1 MIIKTPNGPIL
12 NGVRISKGIYPVVW
26 NPTLF
31 YTPYTILSFDLSKNC
46 MEVYYERIFKNRTQE
61 NKPYIDKYSSI
72 EELEEDIY
80 GECYY
85 YWLSYDFKEIYNRLD
100 KQEFLKKINALIE
113 EYGNAVITDDIS
125 LCVKTDESIRLK
137 DWYDKMS
144 YGNNKQD

>member
-1 MIIKTPNGPIL
+1 MINVNKLPRPNYY
-12 NGVRISKGIYPVVW
+12 GINVF
-26 NPTLF
+26 NPTIVSHTF
-31 YTPYTILSFDLSKNC
+31 SLSSDDMLI
-46 MEVYYERIFKNRTQE
+46 YYEEIFRNRTNK
-61 NKPYIDKYSSI
+61 NKPYIDRFNSI

-137 DWYDKMS
+137 DWHNSISDEYTWKDTS
-144 YGNNKQD
+144 TEWNK

>member
-1 MIIKTPNGPIL
+1 MINVNKLPRPNYY
-12 NGVRISKGIYPVVW
+12 GINVF
-26 NPTLF
+26 NPTIVSHTF
-31 YTPYTILSFDLSKNC
+31 SLSSDDMLI
-46 MEVYYERIFKNRTQE
+46 YYEEIFRNRTNK
-61 NKPYIDKYSSI
+61 NKPYIDRFNSI

-125 LCVKTDESIRLK
+125 LCIKTDESIRLK
-137 DWYDKMS
+137 DWHNSISDEYTWKDTS
-144 YGNNKQD
+144 TEWNK

>member
-1 MIIKTPNGPIL
+1 MPKVNW
-12 NGVRISKGIYPVVW
+12 S
-26 NPTLF
+26 
-31 YTPYTILSFDLSKNC
+31 
-46 MEVYYERIFKNRTQE
+46 IFKN
-61 NKPYIDKYSSI
+61 
-72 EELEEDIY
+72 
-80 GECYY
+80 CYY

>member
-1 MIIKTPNGPIL
+1 MIEINPLPSSSNDYLVANCDPNL
-12 NGVRISKGIYPVVW
+12 TYQFS
-26 NPTLF
+26 
-31 YTPYTILSFDLSKNC
+31 LSNDDMVS
-46 MEVYYERIFKNRTQE
+46 YYKEIFRNRTNK
-61 NKPYIDKYSSI
+61 NKPYIDRFNSI

-100 KQEFLKKINALIE
+100 KQEFFKKINALIE

>member
-1 MIIKTPNGPIL
+1 MIWLVITRKYLEIEPI
-12 NGVRISKGIYPVVW
+12 RISH
-26 NPTLF
+26 
-31 YTPYTILSFDLSKNC
+31 ILIDLILLK
-46 MEVYYERIFKNRTQE
+46 
-61 NKPYIDKYSSI
+61 SI
-72 EELEEDIY
+72 EEDIY